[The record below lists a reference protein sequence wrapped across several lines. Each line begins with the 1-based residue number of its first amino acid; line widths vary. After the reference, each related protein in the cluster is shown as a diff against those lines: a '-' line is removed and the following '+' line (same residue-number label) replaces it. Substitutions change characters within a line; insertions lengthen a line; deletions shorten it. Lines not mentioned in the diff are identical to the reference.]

1 MKYTKLLTAA
11 ALTAGLALGTTL
23 PAQAADTNPNGMD
36 NRFDLQAHRGGLG
49 LTVESTLAS
58 FAKGLETGVSTLELD
73 LQITKDGREVV
84 THDRKISA
92 LKRQDTAPATPDRGP
107 DQQGLP
113 AGRTARS
120 LTLARR
126 RRLG

>member
-11 ALTAGLALGTTL
+11 ALTAGMALGTSL
-23 PAQAADTNPNGMD
+23 PAHAADTNPNGTA
-36 NRFDLQAHRGGLG
+36 NHFDLQAHRGGLG

-58 FAKGLETGVSTLELD
+58 FAKALETGVSTIELD

-92 LKRQDTAPATPDRGP
+92 QKWMMDSR
-107 DQQGLP
+107 
-113 AGRTARS
+113 
-120 LTLARR
+120 
-126 RRLG
+126 